1 MGGGQRG
8 VRWTAKED
16 SLLRE
21 LVASK
26 ASETI
31 LAAKLKRSP
40 EAIRV
45 RLWKLQKEETERT
58 RKIVPC
64 PELPDNISIEQID
77 LPSRIERVLLMEGL
91 RTVGE
96 VREAS
101 DDTLLSFQDFGPGSL
116 SYIRNRFGLP
126 SQQGVRPAEG
136 RTENRP

>member
-116 SYIRNRFGLP
+116 SYIRSRFGLP